1 MIKLT
6 TQHDVDALIGKLLRA
21 GVVVASIITVI
32 GGIIYLFQ
40 HSGTVP
46 DYKAIPGHHNTFTG
60 APAYLREF
68 PTIVAHVFQ
77 LDGAAII
84 QLGLIVLIATPVLRV
99 VFSLFSFAIEKDK
112 LYVIITT
119 IVLLI
124 ILINMFF
131 GLH

>member
-1 MIKLT
+1 MNKLT
-6 TQHDVDALIGKLLRA
+6 TQHDVDTLIGKLLRV

-40 HSGTVP
+40 HAGVVP
-46 DYKAIPGHHNTFTG
+46 VYKAIPGHHSAFSG

-68 PTIVAHVFQ
+68 PTIISHVFQ
-77 LDGAAII
+77 FDGAAII

-112 LYVIITT
+112 LYVLITT
-119 IVLLI
+119 IVLI
-124 ILINMFF
+124 IIMINMFF